1 MPDEAG
7 DDYERRYM
15 QPGERLLY
23 REKVVSR
30 GAFRISLVFGVV
42 FGVAGLA
49 TIAAAALGAIPG
61 PVAIA
66 GVASAAFAAFMVVAG
81 AAFSVFRTMVTG
93 GHLHVHFGWAKR
105 KIPIEAIDEVKVVTL
120 KGFKQGKVS
129 MGLDGVVRT
138 WVGNS
143 QGGRGVEVHYR
154 EGARRHVLTIGSE
167 TPERF
172 VEAIG
177 STRAGAATPVRVAA
191 GAAGDAAAQAEAEAI
206 AAEAEAVAGEA
217 EARQATRR

>member
-1 MPDEAG
+1 MLDEAG
-7 DDYERRYM
+7 DDYERQYM

-30 GAFRISLVFGVV
+30 SSFALSLVFGVV
-42 FGVAGLA
+42 FGVPGLA
-49 TIAAAALGAIPG
+49 VIAAAALGAIPG

-66 GVASAAFAAFMVVAG
+66 GVASAAFAAFMVIAG
-81 AAFSVFRTMVTG
+81 AAFSVSRAMVTG

-105 KIPIEAIDEVKVVTL
+105 KIPIEAIDEVKLVTL
-120 KGFKQGKVS
+120 QGIKRGKVS
-129 MGLDGVVRT
+129 VGLDGVVRT

-154 EGARRHVLTIGSE
+154 EGARKHVLTIGSE

-172 VEAIG
+172 VEALG

-191 GAAGDAAAQAEAEAI
+191 GAAVDAAAQAEAEAI
-206 AAEAEAVAGEA
+206 ATEAEAEA
-217 EARQATRR
+217 RRATRR